1 MVYVAHHADA
11 VPYAANIT
19 QLTEYT
25 ETIHTQCGTDT
36 CVAQEIWVQPVYKS
50 GAEVLKK
57 GLVQCK
63 GARLLLADILHHRDV
78 LLKLRAGVI
87 YVDLFRPVDDGQY
100 PTFSGLGPH
109 GIVLAINTSTAS
121 QGDTIVLSATQ
132 SSEAVLSSHA
142 HTYCLCSSLWVGYPY
157 GCHSLRSE
165 PWLTPVCDSTCRR
178 SDESINNMALLSS

>member
-25 ETIHTQCGTDT
+25 GTIHTQCGTDT

-50 GAEVLKK
+50 GTEVLKK
-57 GLVQCK
+57 GLIQRK

-87 YVDLFRPVDDGQY
+87 YVHLFRSVDDGQQY
-100 PTFSGLGPH
+100 PTFPGLGPH
-109 GIVLAINTSTAS
+109 GIELAINTSTAS
-121 QGDTIVLSATQ
+121 QGDTMM
-132 SSEAVLSSHA
+132 
-142 HTYCLCSSLWVGYPY
+142 
-157 GCHSLRSE
+157 RSE
-165 PWLTPVCDSTCRR
+165 PRPVGYAVIRGC
-178 SDESINNMALLSS
+178 AV